1 MFSPSASVSAATVYL
16 GHFAENQGEH
26 YKSLEHVADHNDA
39 GEKEYDANDPGERE
53 ISEDYANKMHIEQE
67 VVDFEMDDTDAK
79 SGPDSIVGI
88 GDDTDIAIDIAK
100 GYTHGSRTNETES
113 ELQNEVERR

>member
-1 MFSPSASVSAATVYL
+1 M
-16 GHFAENQGEH
+16 G
-26 YKSLEHVADHNDA
+26 
-39 GEKEYDANDPGERE
+39 
-53 ISEDYANKMHIEQE
+53 
-67 VVDFEMDDTDAK
+67 DTDAK